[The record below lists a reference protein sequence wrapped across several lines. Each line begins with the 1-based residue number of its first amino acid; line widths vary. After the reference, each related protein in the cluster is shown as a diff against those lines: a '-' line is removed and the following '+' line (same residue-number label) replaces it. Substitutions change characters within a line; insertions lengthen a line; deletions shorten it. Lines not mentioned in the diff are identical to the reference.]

1 MIEELKKVVSSDN
14 FKSEINQHTR
24 SSNKNRRSIV
34 KYINALFDSKSRLL
48 VVRVDLGYEARTK
61 RNGGDVSYAQAKE
74 HREEFFKE
82 LKKLFPNGGFG
93 WLLLEVRVRYFQ
105 VLSLSCD
112 GIFGWRKNEERMF
125 R

>member
-1 MIEELKKVVSSDN
+1 M
-14 FKSEINQHTR
+14 
-24 SSNKNRRSIV
+24 
-34 KYINALFDSKSRLL
+34 
-48 VVRVDLGYEARTK
+48 DLGYEARTK

-82 LKKLFPNGGFG
+82 LKSYFLRGFG

-112 GIFGWRKNEERMF
+112 GIFRWRKKKRGCFVGKVDWRDLAGKCYAWEGCVF
-125 R
+125 